1 MQIRVEDD
9 VHNDMGR
16 LVHMKILSFYL
27 SSKLY
32 RVLDRKRFN
41 AARRQLNHR
50 LFKSTASTRS
60 FYLLQMAGRNDD
72 HELYVKLYSV
82 VSSCNPLC
90 WFLFYIRSVG
100 VTLSNWDLPPPEI
113 MYFHRSLFSG
123 TIFIINGLC
132 SSVPTLSFPSLLSL
146 LIPKQN

>member
-1 MQIRVEDD
+1 
-9 VHNDMGR
+9 
-16 LVHMKILSFYL
+16 
-27 SSKLY
+27 
-32 RVLDRKRFN
+32 
-41 AARRQLNHR
+41 
-50 LFKSTASTRS
+50 
-60 FYLLQMAGRNDD
+60 LLQMAGRNDD
-72 HELYVKLYSV
+72 HELYVKLHSV

-123 TIFIINGLC
+123 TRFIINGLC

-146 LIPKQN
+146 LIPNQNWPINININEQEIQGVNDLLLSGE